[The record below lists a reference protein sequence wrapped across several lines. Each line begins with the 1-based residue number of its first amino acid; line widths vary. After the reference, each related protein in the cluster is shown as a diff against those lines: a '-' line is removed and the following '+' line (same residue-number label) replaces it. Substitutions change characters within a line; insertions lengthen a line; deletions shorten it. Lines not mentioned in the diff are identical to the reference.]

1 MMVNKRA
8 IIMEQ
13 MPDYAYL
20 TAQAKR
26 LFPNSHV
33 IVSYPQDE
41 VIHILI
47 DDRLFVFEIG
57 SEDEEYVFSNG
68 DDCFKIPLMD

>member
-1 MMVNKRA
+1 
-8 IIMEQ
+8 MEQ
-13 MPDYAYL
+13 MPDYTYL
-20 TAQAKR
+20 TEQTKK
-26 LFPNSHV
+26 LFPQSRV

-57 SEDEEYVFSNG
+57 SDDDSYVFSNG
-68 DDCFKIPLMD
+68 EDCFEIPLMEWD